1 VRRALALAAAVLAL
15 AAPALAAEAPRR
27 FNPTDA
33 YRELRCPT
41 CNTPLDVS
49 NAPIAQRMKA
59 FILERW
65 ERGWSKQQVVDALVE
80 EFGRE
85 VLATPP
91 KSGFDLVAWIVPG
104 LGVAVGLGALVLLTA
119 LWTRRRREVAAE
131 PAPVSDADSARL
143 ERELERFGGP

>member
-65 ERGWSKQQVVDALVE
+65 EQGWSKQQVVDALVE

>member
-131 PAPVSDADSARL
+131 PVPVSDADSARL

>member
-1 VRRALALAAAVLAL
+1 MRRALALVAAVLAL
-15 AAPALAAEAPRR
+15 AAPAVAAEAPRR

-33 YRELRCPT
+33 YREIRCPT

-49 NAPIAQRMKA
+49 NAPVAQRMKA

-85 VLATPP
+85 VLTTPP
-91 KSGFDLVAWIVPG
+91 KSGFDLVAWVVPG
-104 LGVAVGLGALVLLTA
+104 LGVVAGLGALGLLAA
-119 LWTRRRREVAAE
+119 LWTRRRREAAPE